1 MRRFW
6 LRALLAPWV
15 AWRWR
20 DHAYVLYRNHGAA
33 LPNARVLSKPLH
45 GYLRRG
51 LTPGARLRL
60 LVDHYCWFGRSFD
73 PECLRRL
80 CAGETLELAV
90 LSGRRSSTFRLYL
103 ANSTAVQTQREG
115 ECTICLAREGEP
127 TPLSRLT
134 FTLITDEG
142 RPGLAI
148 GGLQGPSH
156 GHKREVVRATRDLHG
171 LRPKDATLLAARA
184 IAEALGGARVHA
196 VSDAAHVHRRLPD
209 HLKLSSYDA
218 YWTERGGIEGGLL
231 GFVLPP
237 LAAAGTSPNGRE
249 RMKLAVLNGARQ
261 LVAAPFGDGN

>member
-20 DHAYVLYRNHGAA
+20 DHAHVLYRDHGGA

-60 LVDHYCWFGRSFD
+60 LVDHYHWFRRSFD
-73 PECLRRL
+73 ADCLRRL
-80 CAGETLELAV
+80 CAGEPLELAI
-90 LSGRRSSTFRLYL
+90 LSGRRSSAFRLYL
-103 ANSTAVQTQREG
+103 ANSTTVQTQREG
-115 ECTICLAREGEP
+115 ECTICLAREGEVA
-127 TPLSRLT
+127 PLSRLT
-134 FTLITDEG
+134 FTFMTVEG
-142 RPGLAI
+142 RLALAI

-156 GHKREVVRATRDLHG
+156 GHKREVVQATRDLHG

-184 IAEALGGARVHA
+184 IAKALGASVHA
-196 VSDAAHVHRRLPD
+196 VSDGAHVHRRLPD

-218 YWTERGGIEGGLL
+218 YWTERGATEGGPL
-231 GFVLPP
+231 GFILPP
-237 LAAAGTSPNGRE
+237 LAPVGASANGRE
-249 RMKLAVLNGARQ
+249 SMKLAVYHAARR
-261 LVAAPFGDGN
+261 LVETSLRRGC